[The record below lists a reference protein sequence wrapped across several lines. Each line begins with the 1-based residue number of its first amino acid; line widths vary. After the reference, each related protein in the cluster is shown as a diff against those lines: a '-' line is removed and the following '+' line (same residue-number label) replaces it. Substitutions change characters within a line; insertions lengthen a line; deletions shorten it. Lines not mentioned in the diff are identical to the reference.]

1 MKVAIHDALPTP
13 AKGRD
18 GKVKRE
24 PFDIETGLHGGEEA
38 DPGRSGARRIAR
50 KTP

>member
-1 MKVAIHDALPTP
+1 MKVAIDDALPPP

-18 GKVKRE
+18 GKMQRE

-38 DPGRSGARRIAR
+38 
-50 KTP
+50 